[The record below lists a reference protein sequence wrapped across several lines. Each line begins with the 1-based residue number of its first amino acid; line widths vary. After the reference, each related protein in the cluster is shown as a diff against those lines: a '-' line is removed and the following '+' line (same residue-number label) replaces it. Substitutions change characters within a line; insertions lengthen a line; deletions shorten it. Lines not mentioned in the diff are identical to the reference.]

1 MIVVDDGPGASFT
14 TRKGPGKLSPGKK
27 NSTQTKMNILVL
39 HDSE

>member
-14 TRKGPGKLSPGKK
+14 TRKGPGKLSPGKES
-27 NSTQTKMNILVL
+27 STQTATSILVL